1 MNGYRIEAG
10 ADPQESRSIPG
21 EKPEEFWS
29 NYGGYLEMAAINYLR
44 LL

>member
-21 EKPEEFWS
+21 EKPEESRS
-29 NYGGYLEMAAINYLR
+29 NYGGYLEIATINGLR
-44 LL
+44 VE